1 MKLHIESSDEL
12 EETFFTDLSTKY
24 ALMPRMIMQRNR
36 ILITAART
44 ALYVSRHR
52 SLAMVENADIPYW
65 SILRDRWCF
74 HSTDCRNSQGFL
86 SGYICGWI
94 FFFFEWTISMVD
106 CMEILQG
113 FGYYLDKYWLEY
125 AKGSIYLTA
134 MRWCADQM
142 TLKNIWM

>member
-1 MKLHIESSDEL
+1 MNLRK
-12 EETFFTDLSTKY
+12 TFFTDKHKKCINE
-24 ALMPRMIMQRNR
+24 PGMIMQSRR

-44 ALYVSRHR
+44 AFYVSHHR

-74 HSTDCRNSQGFL
+74 HSTDCRKSQGFL

-94 FFFFEWTISMVD
+94 FFLWWTISMVD
-106 CMEILQG
+106 CIEILQG